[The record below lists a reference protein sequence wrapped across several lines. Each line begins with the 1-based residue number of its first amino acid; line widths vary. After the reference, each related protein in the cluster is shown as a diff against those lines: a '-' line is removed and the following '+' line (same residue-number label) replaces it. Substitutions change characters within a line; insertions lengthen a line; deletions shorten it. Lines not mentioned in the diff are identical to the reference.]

1 MIFKSYIIE
10 QNIEN
15 IKKFNVFLFYGE
27 NQGLKKDFKEQI
39 KNYYNN
45 NEILNLFQEE
55 ILKNSSLLV
64 NEIKNKSLF
73 NDEKIIFINEANDK
87 IVSIVDDLFN
97 IIKDEKIFIFAD
109 NLEKRS
115 KLRNIFE
122 KSKESGVVPCYQDN
136 EITIRKIVSSELTN
150 FKGLTPEII
159 NTIIQNTGLNRD
171 KIHNEIDKIKS
182 CFKEK
187 IIDTQKLEQLLNIKV
202 NENFN
207 ALKDEALKGNQKNT
221 NRLLA
226 DTIFEFENSVFYL
239 NLINQRVNKLFEIE
253 DLKKDNSNLEMIIA
267 NLKPPIFWKDKPIII
282 EQAKKWNKDKLKL
295 AQQKTF
301 DTEIKIKSDSTIR
314 KDLLIK
320 NLLIE
325 LCATVNSV

>member
-27 NQGLKKDFKEQI
+27 NQGLKRDFKEQI

-115 KLRNIFE
+115 KLRNIFL
-122 KSKESGVVPCYQDN
+122 KNP
-136 EITIRKIVSSELTN
+136 KIAVSYPVTRTT
-150 FKGLTPEII
+150 K
-159 NTIIQNTGLNRD
+159 
-171 KIHNEIDKIKS
+171 
-182 CFKEK
+182 
-187 IIDTQKLEQLLNIKV
+187 
-202 NENFN
+202 
-207 ALKDEALKGNQKNT
+207 
-221 NRLLA
+221 
-226 DTIFEFENSVFYL
+226 
-239 NLINQRVNKLFEIE
+239 
-253 DLKKDNSNLEMIIA
+253 
-267 NLKPPIFWKDKPIII
+267 
-282 EQAKKWNKDKLKL
+282 
-295 AQQKTF
+295 
-301 DTEIKIKSDSTIR
+301 
-314 KDLLIK
+314 
-320 NLLIE
+320 
-325 LCATVNSV
+325 

>member
-122 KSKESGVVPCYQDN
+122 KSKDCGVVPCYQDN

-171 KIHNEIDKIKS
+171 KIHNEIEKIKS

-282 EQAKKWNKDKLKL
+282 DQAKNG
-295 AQQKTF
+295 
-301 DTEIKIKSDSTIR
+301 IKI
-314 KDLLIK
+314 
-320 NLLIE
+320 N
-325 LCATVNSV
+325 

>member
-55 ILKNSSLLV
+55 IIKNSSLLV

-122 KSKESGVVPCYQDN
+122 KSKDCGVVPCYQDN

-171 KIHNEIDKIKS
+171 KIHNEIEKIKS

-226 DTIFEFENSVFYL
+226 DTIFEFENSVYYL

-295 AQQKTF
+295 AQKKTF

-320 NLLIE
+320 NLLVE